1 MMFLLVL
8 FLVSLVYAMDISVF
22 CKSVE
27 DMYRVCSSAGGQ
39 GVDCNE
45 LGSQVYRKMSS
56 SLSPKLSRDFSVLC
70 MASCVAEQTGREDV
84 KKDIQDYIKR
94 CKEGNP

>member
-1 MMFLLVL
+1 MFLLFL
-8 FLVSLVYAMDISVF
+8 FLVSLAYAMDISVF

-27 DMYRVCSSAGGQ
+27 DMYRTCSSAGKQ
-39 GVDCNE
+39 GADCNE

-56 SLSPKLSRDFSVLC
+56 SLYPKLSRDFSVLC
-70 MASCVAEQTGREDV
+70 TASCVAEQTGREDIR
-84 KKDIQDYIKR
+84 KDIQDYIKR